1 MPFLFVACGEIS
13 EINIC
18 SNKLVLSVVPET
30 KELINKEE
38 NKIILENILK
48 NLGFNYIIDLKEI
61 KVVSKEDEKI
71 RKLKELFGNNLT
83 IIGE

>member
-13 EINIC
+13 EINIW

-61 KVVSKEDEKI
+61 KVEKKEDEKI